1 MKDIEENGTWCL
13 ADLPPGRKAIG
24 VKWVFKV
31 KRDERGAVSKHKAR
45 LVVKGYAQRH
55 DIDYDEVF
63 APVAR
68 LDSVRLLIALAT
80 HEGWEVHHMDVKS
93 AFLNGDLQEEVYVE
107 QPVGFIVAGK
117 EHQVLKLKK
126 ALYGLHQAP
135 RAWNAKLDDTLLSLG
150 FQRSPSEHA
159 IYVRQRGDAQ
169 LTIGVYVDDLVITG
183 SNTDDI
189 KEFKKE
195 MAAAFKMSDL
205 GLLHYYLGIEVK
217 QSAEGISLS
226 QGAYARKILEK
237 NGMATCNP
245 CQVPMEARLKLSKF
259 STEPPVDA
267 TAYRSVV
274 GSLRYLVNT
283 RPDIAFAVGYVSRFL
298 EDPRKDHLAAVK
310 HILCYLAGSK
320 TWGLWFERRKKEE
333 AKLIGFSD
341 SDFAGDVDARKST
354 TGVIFFL
361 NSSPITWQSMKQK
374 VVAQSSCEAEYIAA
388 ANAAC
393 QAVWLAR
400 VQAEVQG
407 TTTKAPML
415 RVDNQSA
422 IALIRNPVHHG
433 QSKHI
438 QFKYHFVRE
447 SKDEGL
453 INVKFI
459 RSEEQLSDIL
469 TKPLGK
475 IKFLELRSNIGLINV
490 QQLAPQ
496 GLGGECR
503 K

>member
-1 MKDIEENGTWCL
+1 MIEEMEAIEKTGTWCL
-13 ADLPPGRKAIG
+13 ADLPPRRKAII
-24 VKWVFKV
+24 VKWVSKV
-31 KRDERGAVSKHKAR
+31 KHDECGAVSKHKAR

-55 DIDYDEVF
+55 GIDYDEVF
-63 APVAR
+63 APVASWIQCACSSPLR
-68 LDSVRLLIALAT
+68 R
-80 HEGWEVHHMDVKS
+80 EVHHMDVKS

-135 RAWNAKLDDTLLSLG
+135 HAWNAKLDDTLLSLG

-159 IYVRQRGDAQ
+159 IYVRQRGDDQ

-310 HILCYLAGSK
+310 HILRYLAGTK
-320 TWGLWFERRKKEE
+320 TWGYGLSGGRK
-333 AKLIGFSD
+333 
-341 SDFAGDVDARKST
+341 RKQ
-354 TGVIFFL
+354 
-361 NSSPITWQSMKQK
+361 N
-374 VVAQSSCEAEYIAA
+374 
-388 ANAAC
+388 
-393 QAVWLAR
+393 
-400 VQAEVQG
+400 
-407 TTTKAPML
+407 
-415 RVDNQSA
+415 
-422 IALIRNPVHHG
+422 
-433 QSKHI
+433 
-438 QFKYHFVRE
+438 
-447 SKDEGL
+447 
-453 INVKFI
+453 
-459 RSEEQLSDIL
+459 
-469 TKPLGK
+469 
-475 IKFLELRSNIGLINV
+475 
-490 QQLAPQ
+490 
-496 GLGGECR
+496 
-503 K
+503 